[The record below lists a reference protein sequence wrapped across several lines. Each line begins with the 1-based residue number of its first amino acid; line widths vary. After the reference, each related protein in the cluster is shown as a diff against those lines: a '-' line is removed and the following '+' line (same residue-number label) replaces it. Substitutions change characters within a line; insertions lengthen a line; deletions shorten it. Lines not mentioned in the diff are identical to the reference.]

1 MAEENKNLE
10 TENQE
15 LQDKILGMY
24 NNIGNSE

>member
-24 NNIGNSE
+24 NNLGNSE